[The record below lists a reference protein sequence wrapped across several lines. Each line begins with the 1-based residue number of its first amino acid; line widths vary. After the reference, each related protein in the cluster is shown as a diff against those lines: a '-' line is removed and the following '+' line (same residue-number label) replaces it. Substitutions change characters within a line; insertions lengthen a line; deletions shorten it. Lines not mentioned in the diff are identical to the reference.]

1 MFDRFRD
8 RRSLKG
14 SPTFKL
20 MVMGGLVLLLLIPL
34 SMVGSLIYERENRRN
49 QAVHEVASLWG
60 EAQTLA
66 GPLLTVPFREAL
78 RESLADG
85 KEKITV
91 ITREAQ
97 FFPETLHV
105 EGQVRPEKRH
115 RGIFEA
121 VLYRA
126 DLEVTGTF
134 RRPSFA
140 EWRVAPENVQWNDAR
155 LSFGLPDLRG
165 VRQAGDLV
173 WQGRSLPLAP
183 GGAEPGLWSSG
194 LRVAVPG
201 LDREAGEVAT
211 FRIHL
216 VVDGS
221 SSLHFLPVGKQTTV
235 ALRSPWP
242 APSFTGKFLPEA
254 HTVRADGF
262 TASWSIPYFGR
273 SYPQQW
279 RADEVERVVPRGTL
293 DLSSFGVDLF
303 LPVDAY
309 QKTERAQKYAILFLL
324 LTFLTFFVY
333 EMWSPVA
340 IHSVQYLLVGAA
352 LCLFYLLLLSLS
364 EHLAFGI
371 AYGIAAVAIVGLITG
386 YAYAILEAKGRSLL
400 LGAILTTLYG
410 YLYVLLQV
418 EDYALLL
425 GSLGLFLILAVMMF
439 LTRRVNRA
447 GSGMGGGERVEAVA

>member
-1 MFDRFRD
+1 MFDRFRE
-8 RRSLKG
+8 RRSWKG
-14 SPTFKL
+14 SPTLKL

-34 SMVGSLIYERENRRN
+34 SMVGSLVYERENRRDR
-49 QAVHEVASLWG
+49 AVHEVAAMWG

-66 GPLLTVPFREAL
+66 GPLLTVPFREAV
-78 RESLADG
+78 RETLADG

-91 ITREAQ
+91 VTREAQ

-105 EGQVRPEKRH
+105 EGQVRPERRH

-126 DLEVTGTF
+126 DLQVTGTF

-140 EWRVAPENVQWNDAR
+140 DGQVAPGDVLWNDAR

-165 VRQAGDLV
+165 VRQAGDLL
-173 WQGRSLPLAP
+173 WQGRPIPLAP
-183 GGAEPGLWSSG
+183 GGAERGLWSSG
-194 LRVAVPG
+194 LRVSVPG
-201 LDREAGEVAT
+201 LEHERGEVYA
-211 FRIHL
+211 FAFHL

-221 SSLHFLPVGKQTTV
+221 GYLQFLPVGKQTTV
-235 ALRSPWP
+235 VLRSPWP
-242 APSFTGKFLPEA
+242 APSFVGKFLPES

-262 TASWSIPYFGR
+262 SASWSIPYFGR

-279 RADEVERVVPRGTL
+279 RSDEVERVAPRGEF
-293 DLSSFGVDLF
+293 DGSAFGVNFF

-309 QKTERAQKYAILFLL
+309 QKTERAQKYAVLFLL

-333 EMWSPVA
+333 ETWSPVA
-340 IHSVQYLLVGAA
+340 VHSVQYLLVGAA

-364 EHLAFGI
+364 EHLAFGL
-371 AYGIAAVAIVGLITG
+371 AYGIAAAAIVSLITG
-386 YAYAILEAKGRSLL
+386 YAYAILAARLRALL
-400 LGAILTTLYG
+400 LGGILTTLYG

-425 GSLGLFLILAVMMF
+425 GSLGLFLILAVMMY
-439 LTRRVNRA
+439 LTRRVNRVE
-447 GSGMGGGERVEAVA
+447 GGREERVAAA